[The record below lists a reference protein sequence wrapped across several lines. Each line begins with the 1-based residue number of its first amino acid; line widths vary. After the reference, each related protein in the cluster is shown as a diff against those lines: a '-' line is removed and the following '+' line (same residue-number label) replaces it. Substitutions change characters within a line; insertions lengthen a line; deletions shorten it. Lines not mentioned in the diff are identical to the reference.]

1 MLFKVLLGFRGKNS
15 FVLKIIEFKG
25 VINKRLYMN
34 WVEIKDE
41 LIYNF
46 VWWMKYLFIV
56 YV

>member
-1 MLFKVLLGFRGKNS
+1 MLFKVLLGFRGKNI